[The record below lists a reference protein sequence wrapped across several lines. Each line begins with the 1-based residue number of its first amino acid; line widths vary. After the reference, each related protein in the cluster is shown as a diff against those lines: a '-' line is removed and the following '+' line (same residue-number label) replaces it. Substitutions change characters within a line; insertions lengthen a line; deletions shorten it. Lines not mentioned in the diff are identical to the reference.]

1 MEDKII
7 GVDNTDYV
15 NHPNHYN
22 QGSIECIDA
31 MLSTF
36 GNQSVF
42 DFCLLNAF
50 KYIWRCKSKNGIEDL
65 KKADWYINKA
75 LSLISEK

>member
-1 MEDKII
+1 
-7 GVDNTDYV
+7 
-15 NHPNHYN
+15 
-22 QGSIECIDA
+22 